1 MGLLDIIKS
10 FKSNNGREI
19 RILLLGLDNA
29 GKTSILKQLSAEE
42 ITNVTPTRG
51 FNVKSVVTNGDIRL
65 NVWDIGGQRSI
76 RPFWSNYFENTDA
89 LIYVI
94 DSSDRR
100 RFDETSVELME
111 LLDEE
116 KLSRVPVLI
125 FANKQDL
132 VSSAP
137 ASEISKR
144 LKLTEI
150 RDRTLTSSHPVSE
163 EKFKEE
169 VEKAVDLLY
178 DADHLHYFFTDRDG
192 TLKSYACSY
201 PSSIQPAYSGVIQA
215 QFARRCAQTCCI
227 LTTAPMM
234 HVGVLDVSTIPPG
247 YYYYG
252 ASAGREWFIDP
263 TNKFQDTKLLE
274 RQEFRV
280 FTWVGSGLQKHYGHV
295 TIAHQDIYGSSNNGR
310 EIRILLLGLDNA
322 GKTSILKQLSAEEIT
337 NVTPTRGFNSQA
349 RHRLSNVW
357 DIGGQRS
364 IRPFWSNYFE
374 NTDALIY
381 VIDSSDRRRFDETS
395 VELMELLDEENRV
408 PVLIFANKQDLVS
421 SAPASEISK
430 RLKLTE
436 IRDRVW
442 QIQGC
447 SALTN
452 DEGVSEAKTK
462 WTLTSSHPVSEEKF
476 KEEVEKAVDL
486 LYDADHL
493 HYFFTDRDGTLKSY
507 ACSYPS
513 SIQPAYSGVIQAQFA
528 RRCAQTCC
536 ILTTAPM
543 MHVGVLDVSTI
554 PPGYYY
560 YGASAGREWFI
571 DPTNKFK
578 DTSIPEKHLQLLDQ
592 VFQLIQELLER
603 QEFRVFTGSAPDY
616 KSITGTLLLHITRYI
631 RLVPTNVSEE
641 LFDEIHHIVSM
652 LDPDSTVLEV
662 KTSKLDTKIVLK
674 GKGTEEPFNKG
685 HGIRMLCEKMK
696 CDLKDGNILVC
707 GDSSTDLPMLE
718 ECLKRNPSGV
728 YTIWVTTD
736 EPLQQKVR
744 DLCGSHN
751 NTNIAFVSCPEVLLG
766 AMAQATIREI
776 SIVRRE

>member
-169 VEKAVDLLY
+169 VEKAVELLY
-178 DADHLHYFFTDRDG
+178 DADHLYYFFTDRDG

-263 TNKFQDTKLLE
+263 ANKFKDTSIPEKHLQLLDQVFQNIQQLLE

-295 TIAHQDIYGSSNNGR
+295 TIAHQDIYGSVSN
-310 EIRILLLGLDNA
+310 
-322 GKTSILKQLSAEEIT
+322 
-337 NVTPTRGFNSQA
+337 
-349 RHRLSNVW
+349 
-357 DIGGQRS
+357 
-364 IRPFWSNYFE
+364 
-374 NTDALIY
+374 
-381 VIDSSDRRRFDETS
+381 
-395 VELMELLDEENRV
+395 EL
-408 PVLIFANKQDLVS
+408 
-421 SAPASEISK
+421 
-430 RLKLTE
+430 
-436 IRDRVW
+436 
-442 QIQGC
+442 
-447 SALTN
+447 
-452 DEGVSEAKTK
+452 
-462 WTLTSSHPVSEEKF
+462 
-476 KEEVEKAVDL
+476 
-486 LYDADHL
+486 
-493 HYFFTDRDGTLKSY
+493 
-507 ACSYPS
+507 
-513 SIQPAYSGVIQAQFA
+513 
-528 RRCAQTCC
+528 
-536 ILTTAPM
+536 
-543 MHVGVLDVSTI
+543 
-554 PPGYYY
+554 
-560 YGASAGREWFI
+560 
-571 DPTNKFK
+571 
-578 DTSIPEKHLQLLDQ
+578 
-592 VFQLIQELLER
+592 
-603 QEFRVFTGSAPDY
+603 
-616 KSITGTLLLHITRYI
+616 
-631 RLVPTNVSEE
+631 SEE

-652 LDPDSTVLEV
+652 LDPDSNILDV
-662 KTSKLDTKIVLK
+662 KKTKLDTKVVLK
-674 GKGTEEPFNKG
+674 VGAIAHIAWHGTEC
-685 HGIRMLCEKMK
+685 RA
-696 CDLKDGNILVC
+696 VTR
-707 GDSSTDLPMLE
+707 SSF
-718 ECLKRNPSGV
+718 
-728 YTIWVTTD
+728 
-736 EPLQQKVR
+736 Q
-744 DLCGSHN
+744 
-751 NTNIAFVSCPEVLLG
+751 
-766 AMAQATIREI
+766 
-776 SIVRRE
+776 